1 MIVKYKPIEIS
12 DQSLWV
18 CCLNSL
24 TLVVKLN
31 DIVYEAT
38 N

>member
-12 DQSLWV
+12 AQSLWV

-24 TLVVKLN
+24 TLVGALN
-31 DIVYEAT
+31 DIEYEAT